1 MAKGTITI
9 ADVAKA
15 SGVSKSAVSYAL
27 NGKAGVSEET
37 RAKVLKLARSM
48 GWKPN
53 SAAKSLSDACTRFIG
68 VVLMVA
74 DAEGFG
80 SGLFAMDC
88 LAGLSKA
95 VDPRDYSI
103 VLRMTAGGAAAACRI
118 YEDWIASGKVDA
130 HLILGVELGDPRLA
144 LFREHPEAKALFI
157 SQREITSGLP
167 TLYSS
172 DDEGARMVVRYLHGL
187 GHRNIARIAGPEEYV
202 HTLARDNAT
211 ADECSKLG
219 MRCTTLH
226 GKYMAET
233 GERLCNA
240 ILDFGHRPTAIIC
253 DTDTT
258 AVGALHAA
266 LARGISVPEDL
277 SIVAW
282 DDSAACVS
290 STPTL
295 TALHRDVRALGL
307 KAGEMLLHMIDGET
321 VGDEPE
327 PPYRLVKRA
336 STGPVI
342 VSAPVA

>member
-9 ADVAKA
+9 ADVANA

-27 NGKAGVSEET
+27 NGKPGVSEET

-53 SAAKSLSDACTRFIG
+53 SAAKSLSDACTRSIG

-80 SGLFAMDC
+80 SGMFAMDC

-118 YEDWIASGKVDA
+118 HEDWIASGKVDA
-130 HLILGVELGDPRLA
+130 HLIMGVELGDPRLA

-172 DDEGARMVVRYLHGL
+172 DDEGVRMVVRYLHDL
-187 GHRNIARIAGPEEYV
+187 GHRDIARIAGPEEYV
-202 HTLARDNAT
+202 HTLSRDNAT

-219 MRCTTLH
+219 MRCITFH
-226 GKYMAET
+226 GNTWPKWANGCAT
-233 GERLCNA
+233 RFWTSANA
-240 ILDFGHRPTAIIC
+240 PPRSYATRIPRQSARCMRPR
-253 DTDTT
+253 
-258 AVGALHAA
+258 HA
-266 LARGISVPEDL
+266 GF
-277 SIVAW
+277 
-282 DDSAACVS
+282 
-290 STPTL
+290 
-295 TALHRDVRALGL
+295 RAG
-307 KAGEMLLHMIDGET
+307 
-321 VGDEPE
+321 
-327 PPYRLVKRA
+327 RA
-336 STGPVI
+336 FHCGMG
-342 VSAPVA
+342 

>member
-9 ADVAKA
+9 TDVAKA

-27 NGKAGVSEET
+27 NGKPGVSEET

-53 SAAKSLSDACTRFIG
+53 SAAKSLSDACTRSIG

-80 SGLFAMDC
+80 SGMFGMDC

-95 VDPRDYSI
+95 MDPRDYSI

-118 YEDWIASGKVDA
+118 HEDWIVSGKVDA
-130 HLILGVELGDPRLA
+130 HLIMGVELGDPRLA

-157 SQREITSGLP
+157 SQREVTSGLS

-172 DDEGARMVVRYLHGL
+172 DDEGARMVVRYLHDL
-187 GHRNIARIAGPEEYV
+187 GHRDIARIAGPEEYV
-202 HTLARDNAT
+202 HTLSRDNAT

-219 MRCTTLH
+219 MRCITLH
-226 GKYMAET
+226 GEYMAEV
-233 GERLCNA
+233 GERLCTA
-240 ILDFGHRPTAIIC
+240 ILGFGQRPTAIVC

-258 AVGALHAA
+258 AIGALRAA
-266 LARGISVPEDL
+266 AARGVSVPEEL

-282 DDSAACVS
+282 DDSAACIS
-290 STPTL
+290 STPML
-295 TALHRDVRALGL
+295 TALHRDVRAIGL
-307 KAGEMLLHMIDGET
+307 KAGDMLLRMIDGEA
-321 VGDEPE
+321 VADEPE
-327 PPYRLVKRA
+327 APYRLVERA
-336 STGPVI
+336 STGPM
-342 VSAPVA
+342 A